1 MISNSSTTILIILL
15 CLLAAIGV
23 ITALVKN
30 KRKPRTT
37 EEAWPFYAKQLLS
50 KPEQVLYHRLVSA
63 LPEQII
69 LAQVQLSR
77 VLGVKKGYNFNE
89 WNNRINRM
97 SLDFVVCRKD
107 SSIVAAIE
115 LDDKSHAAEARQKA
129 DEKKDKALADANI
142 PIIRWKVENLPD
154 QETIRKALYKEE

>member
-1 MISNSSTTILIILL
+1 MILIILL

-23 ITALVKN
+23 ITALAKN
-30 KRKPRTT
+30 KRKARTAK
-37 EEAWPFYAKQLLS
+37 EAWPFYAKPLLS

-77 VLGVKKGYNFNE
+77 VLDVKKGYNFGQ
-89 WNNRINRM
+89 WHNRINRM

-107 SSIVAAIE
+107 SSVVAAIE
-115 LDDKSHAAEARQKA
+115 LDDKSHEAESRQKA
-129 DEKKDKALADANI
+129 DAKKDKALASAEI
-142 PIIRWKVENLPD
+142 PIIRWKVEKMPD
-154 QETIRKALYKEE
+154 EETIQETLKKKITKKML